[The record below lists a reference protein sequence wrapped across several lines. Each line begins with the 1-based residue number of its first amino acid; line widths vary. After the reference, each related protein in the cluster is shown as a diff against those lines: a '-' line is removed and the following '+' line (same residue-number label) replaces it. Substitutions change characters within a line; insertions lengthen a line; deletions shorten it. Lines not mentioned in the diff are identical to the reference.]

1 MLTLLVSIIHEFKW
15 WIWTTNKNLT
25 KDPFFSPCIS
35 LFVKGT
41 GIRATRKLLQFKPTS
56 TNCSHCSGICNTH
69 KMERRLE
76 VPYLIPGEAT
86 LRINTFHR
94 LLSRGIISCTVESR
108 WQQAWLDVQMRS
120 VGSLTSGPLKSLFH
134 LSTIFVPVCFLLK
147 AFDERNA
154 MMTKE
159 WETGTRWWNSS
170 GWFSWHRHIAQSPSL
185 KFGKYK
191 TFCDWK
197 HFYPLRVHLQVV
209 SLLPCTQSK

>member
-1 MLTLLVSIIHEFKW
+1 MVDMNYQQKF
-15 WIWTTNKNLT
+15 
-25 KDPFFSPCIS
+25 DQRPFFFRHASVC
-35 LFVKGT
+35 LW
-41 GIRATRKLLQFKPTS
+41 RARAYAPPES
-56 TNCSHCSGICNTH
+56 CSSSNQPRGHCSGICNTH

-108 WQQAWLDVQMRS
+108 GQQSWLDVQMRS
-120 VGSLTSGPLKSLFH
+120 VGALTSGPLKSLFH